1 MIPGYTKGHIKRT
14 SRSWRI
20 PEADIY
26 ITSSNKADILN
37 KDVPMRANAVPKN
50 RRSTNRAFIKCQ
62 VAKVDLDLR
71 TEDPQSGNI

>member
-1 MIPGYTKGHIKRT
+1 MIPGYTKGHIKEHQAVG
-14 SRSWRI
+14 RI

-26 ITSSNKADILN
+26 ITSSNRADILN
-37 KDVPMRANAVPKN
+37 KDVPLRANAVPKN
-50 RRSTNRAFIKCQ
+50 RRSTNRAFIKCK